1 MSRSI
6 DSERRKFRFAIFLQS
21 FALVMFLGAGFVR
34 GLAIGWDA
42 LSWVF
47 IGAGLMAG
55 VLVAVTVTMYRN
67 TLE

>member
-1 MSRSI
+1 MG
-6 DSERRKFRFAIFLQS
+6 ERRKFRFAIFLQG
-21 FALVMFLGAGFVR
+21 FALAMFLGAGIVR

-55 VLVAVTVTMYRN
+55 VLVAVTVTLYR
-67 TLE
+67 TTAD